1 VAREGFSKPFQDQ
14 HDNQHN
20 RWSQEKM
27 NSRLTLTTAGAIL
40 LAMSLASTAA
50 AETIT
55 VCLDGSCDFTDP
67 AAAAAV
73 AVNGDVIEIA
83 AGTYLLEETI
93 SFYGPS
99 VDIRGAVDRKGRPA
113 TILDGQ
119 GSVVVLSMVMLPQ
132 SNPRFENIVITNGF
146 GEYGGGMFLR
156 DGTPVFE
163 NCVISGNHADVQG
176 GGMFLN
182 GGASP
187 TFIGCEIS
195 GNTAAHPRFG
205 SLGQGGAA
213 WISEGVVTLLDSE
226 VSGNSAQSAG
236 GGFGLSSSGEVVLN
250 NSRICGNVAPGGPDS
265 SQIAGAGTVTV
276 VSGCVDESCDCVFI
290 EPADLNGDNA
300 VNGADLGLLLAGW
313 GQPGPGDLNGDNTV
327 GGADLGLMLAAWSR

>member
-1 VAREGFSKPFQDQ
+1 MSSPT
-14 HDNQHN
+14 
-20 RWSQEKM
+20 
-27 NSRLTLTTAGAIL
+27 TLATASSIFLGVI
-40 LAMSLASTAA
+40 MASTSN

-83 AGTYLLEETI
+83 AGTYLLDETI
-93 SFYGPS
+93 SFYGRT
-99 VDIRGAVDRKGRPA
+99 VDIRGAVNGKGRPT

-119 GSVVVLSMVMLPQ
+119 GARQVLSMLLLPG
-132 SNPRFENIVITNGF
+132 STPRFENIVITNGF
-146 GEYGGGMFLR
+146 AEFGGGMFLR
-156 DGTPVFE
+156 GGAPVFE
-163 NCVISGNHADVQG
+163 NCVISGNHADIQG
-176 GGMFLN
+176 GAMFLN
-182 GGASP
+182 GDAST

-195 GNTAAHPRFG
+195 ENTAAHPRFE

-213 WISEGVVTLLDSE
+213 WISEGVVTLVDSE

-265 SQIAGAGTVTV
+265 SQIYGSGTLTV
-276 VSGCVDESCDCVFI
+276 VSGCVDESCDCVFTD
-290 EPADLNGDNA
+290 PADLNGDNA
-300 VNGADLGLLLAGW
+300 VNGADLGLLLANW
-313 GQPGPGDLNGDNTV
+313 GQPGIGDLNGDDIV
-327 GGADLGLMLAAWSR
+327 GGADLGLMLAAWSK